1 MTAMNADAR
10 GRIAHYAGIDALRG
24 LCVLA
29 VALHHVHLRF
39 ALNHY
44 DVAALAP
51 KPLARVLFW
60 SGYYAVIVFFVISG
74 FLITTLSIERW
85 RSLAR
90 IDVRAFYALRFA
102 RIFPCLG
109 ALLAVLSILHLAGAT
124 DYVIDPSRSSL
135 LRAIA
140 AALTF
145 HFNWLEGTRGY
156 LPGSWDVLWSLSI
169 EEAFY
174 VAFPLICIALR
185 REALALVPIIAL
197 IVLGPFSRVLGG
209 DKEPWD
215 EYAYLSC
222 MDGIAFGCLTALI
235 HARVA
240 LTRAELRVA
249 FVCGCVAMLLVIAL
263 RQTTV
268 ALGLV
273 STGLYITVLE
283 LGAALVLLGMAN
295 GVLARLWA
303 ARGTGLIRAIG
314 RRSYEIYLS
323 HMFVVFTAVALF
335 KATGAHLGY
344 VWIWYAGTMIA
355 SVLLGYA
362 ISKYYSAPANAALRA
377 RLLVERPRTT
387 ATSAEDAARI
397 AAP

>member
-1 MTAMNADAR
+1 
-10 GRIAHYAGIDALRG
+10 
-24 LCVLA
+24 VLS
-29 VALHHVHLRF
+29 VVLHHIHLRF

-44 DVAALAP
+44 DVATLAP
-51 KPLARVLFW
+51 KPLARVMFW

-102 RIFPCLG
+102 RIFPCLV

-135 LRAIA
+135 VRAIV

-185 REALALVPIIAL
+185 REALALVPIAAL
-197 IVLGPFSRVLGG
+197 IVIGPFSRVFGG
-209 DKEPWD
+209 GKEPWD

-222 MDGIAFGCLTALI
+222 MDGIAFGCLAALI
-235 HARVA
+235 HARIA
-240 LTRAELRVA
+240 PSRMLLRIA
-249 FVCGCVAMLLVIAL
+249 FVCGCVAMLLVVAF

-283 LGAALVLLGMAN
+283 LGAALALLGMAN
-295 GVLARLWA
+295 GMLARLWS
-303 ARGTGLIRAIG
+303 ARGTGAMRAIG
-314 RRSYEIYLS
+314 RRSYEIYLT
-323 HMFVVFTAVALF
+323 HMFVVFATVALF
-335 KATGAHLGY
+335 KATGAHLNY
-344 VWIWYAGTMIA
+344 IWLWYAGAMTA

-362 ISKYYSAPANAALRA
+362 IAKYYSAPANAAIRA
-377 RLLVERPRTT
+377 RLLVERRHAT
-387 ATSAEDAARI
+387 AASAEDATRI
-397 AAP
+397 VAS